1 MIVLAPGLLRLIK
14 RRGFVTRTREGRWTL
29 VSAVILVT
37 AAFMAPPRGTPA
49 VSAQQAPPPSPP
61 APSQPT
67 AGRAPSLQVTDEN
80 RTMILMLLDRIQ
92 MLAADSLRGDSKIPK
107 TTKAAGKLSID
118 RATVDEIV
126 ADVSQIKAMIQR

>member
-1 MIVLAPGLLRLIK
+1 MSSVPS
-14 RRGFVTRTREGRWTL
+14 
-29 VSAVILVT
+29 SA
-37 AAFMAPPRGTPA
+37 AQPPT
-49 VSAQQAPPPSPP
+49 
-61 APSQPT
+61 
-67 AGRAPSLQVTDEN
+67 GRAPSLQVTDEN